1 MAAYK
6 SEVIRGRVWT
16 ITGHPVRTLAG
27 GPYVE
32 YRLEERRG
40 DGSFV
45 AYHAFGSLEFAER
58 AFNAV
63 PREQNNETE
72 V

>member
-1 MAAYK
+1 MAAFK
-6 SEVIRGRVWT
+6 SEVIRGRVFT
-16 ITGHPVRTLAG
+16 VTGHPVRTLAG

-45 AYHAFGSLEFAER
+45 AYHAFGDLPFVAR
-58 AFNAV
+58 AFDAI
-63 PREQNNETE
+63 PRDAR
-72 V
+72 